1 MVVQDSFSILVLLK
15 GHKMCSNRI
24 SNRFNSTQQQH
35 IWNSTKNVCRSVSA
49 KVMNSERKSSILQR
63 HPSQIFCRTLKMP
76 LVYTSRSFPFNL
88 LYIKDENPSEY
99 NYWACAI
106 KKFWE
111 FTGHHFQESP
121 YSPSGSL
128 NQKLQDY

>member
-63 HPSQIFCRTLKMP
+63 HHSQIFCWTLKMP
-76 LVYTSRSFPFNL
+76 LVYTSRSFHSI
-88 LYIKDENPSEY
+88 Y
-99 NYWACAI
+99 
-106 KKFWE
+106 
-111 FTGHHFQESP
+111 FTSRTKTHLSITIEHVRLRNFGNS
-121 YSPSGSL
+121 
-128 NQKLQDY
+128 QDIISRRAPTVLVEV